1 MHPLGGMNM
10 HKLKNENGFTLAEL
24 LVVVAIIGILV
35 AISIPVF
42 TAQRS
47 KAIIATNRANIRA
60 ARAAALSEIYNENGV
75 AWDSWGKSIYLEY
88 DIKTAQLSNF
98 TWSGTNPDAGDGPNA
113 TGRKYREEAAKPAVC
128 EKIIIYLDLT
138 QRDEENMIQ
147 TAPYYTD
154 DGELGSVKGN
164 NPFGPGAGNYWNNK

>member
-1 MHPLGGMNM
+1 MI
-10 HKLKNENGFTLAEL
+10 KNKSQSGFTLAEL

-60 ARAAALSEIYNENGV
+60 ARAAALAEIYDGKT
-75 AWDSWGKSIYLEY
+75 ADAWGKSVYLEY
-88 DIKTAQLSNF
+88 DIKTAQLSTF
-98 TWSGTNPDAGDGPNA
+98 TWGGTNPDAGNGPNA

-128 EKIIIYLDLT
+128 DKIILYLDLT

-154 DGELGSVKGN
+154 DGELGGVQGT